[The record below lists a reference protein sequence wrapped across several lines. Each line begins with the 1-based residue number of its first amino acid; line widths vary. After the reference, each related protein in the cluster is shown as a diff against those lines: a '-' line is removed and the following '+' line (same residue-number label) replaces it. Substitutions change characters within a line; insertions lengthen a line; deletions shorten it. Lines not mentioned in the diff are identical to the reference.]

1 MDGREPL
8 RPRRAH
14 VERKTTET
22 DIRVD
27 LGIDGS
33 GKSVIST
40 GIGFLDHMLTLFAKH
55 GFFDL
60 EVAAQADLSVD
71 AHHAVEDIGIC
82 LGQAFAK
89 ALGDKRGIAR
99 FGHAYVPMDET
110 LVRTVVDLS
119 GRAYLVYHVEFKTQ
133 RLGDFETELV
143 EEHLRGITNHLY
155 ANIHVEQLYGK
166 NGHHIA
172 EAVFKSLARALSQAS
187 AFDPRV
193 DGLLTTKGLL

>member
-1 MDGREPL
+1 MDRREQQA
-8 RPRRAH
+8 RRAS
-14 VERKTTET
+14 VQRKTTET

-27 LGIDGS
+27 LCIDGR
-33 GKSVIST
+33 GRSVVST

-60 EVAAQADLSVD
+60 EISAQADLRVD

-82 LGQAFAK
+82 LGQAFAN
-89 ALGDKRGIAR
+89 ALGDKHGIAR
-99 FGHAYVPMDET
+99 YGHAFVPMDET

-119 GRAYLVYHVEFKTQ
+119 GRAFLVYRVEFRTP

-155 ANIHVEQLYGK
+155 ANIHTELLYGK

-172 EAVFKSLARALSQAS
+172 EATFKSLARALAEAC

-193 DGLLTTKGLL
+193 EGVLSTKLTL

>member
-1 MDGREPL
+1 MERKDI
-8 RPRRAH
+8 RRAR

-22 DIRVD
+22 DIKVE
-27 LGIDGS
+27 LVIDGS

-55 GFFDL
+55 GFFDIDIS
-60 EVAAQADLSVD
+60 AQADLTVD

-82 LGQAFAK
+82 LGQAFAQ

-110 LVRTVVDLS
+110 LVRSTVDLS
-119 GRAYLVYHVEFKTQ
+119 GRAFLVYKVEFRTPK
-133 RLGDFETELV
+133 LGDFETELV
-143 EEHLRGITNHLY
+143 EEHLRGITNHIY
-155 ANIHVEQLYGK
+155 ANIHTELLYGK

-172 EAVFKSLARALSQAS
+172 EATFKSLARALSIAC

-193 DGLLTTKGLL
+193 TGVLSTKGVL